1 MEKSPG
7 GYEKE
12 MQMTE
17 DKEKVV
23 GVDCSFR
30 P

>member
-17 DKEKVV
+17 DKKKVV
-23 GVDCSFR
+23 GVDCSSR
-30 P
+30 T